1 MDTIHAAAEKILSVD
16 ILVVALGAGFSADSG
31 LPVYKDVA
39 TVDAYID
46 LGLDYQDLCDPYWV
60 HEDWSLF
67 LGFWGDS
74 FNMYNDAAPHEG
86 YEILKQWKERLAV
99 DPVLQSLVDSKVVTS
114 DPFFVFTS
122 NVDAHC
128 RREFAPNE
136 LYEIHGNIMTWQ
148 CAGKNETSPPCS
160 SQTWTVPS
168 TFRFDVDKSTMRAE
182 YEKPPKH
189 LKCPRCKAPGRPN
202 VLMFRDKRWV
212 SNEVDRNRYRA
223 WKTAALQV
231 LQHDPSKRMV
241 VLEIGCGIRVKTVRK
256 AMEELVDEVF
266 AFGNKQATLIRINPD
281 IDDANEPN
289 DSRIHIQGTGLAT
302 LQLLD
307 QALRR
312 SQRAEQIDR
321 PSKKPKRNETN

>member
-1 MDTIHAAAEKILSVD
+1 
-16 ILVVALGAGFSADSG
+16 
-31 LPVYKDVA
+31 
-39 TVDAYID
+39 
-46 LGLDYQDLCDPYWV
+46 
-60 HEDWSLF
+60 
-67 LGFWGDS
+67 
-74 FNMYNDAAPHEG
+74 
-86 YEILKQWKERLAV
+86 
-99 DPVLQSLVDSKVVTS
+99 
-114 DPFFVFTS
+114 
-122 NVDAHC
+122 
-128 RREFAPNE
+128 
-136 LYEIHGNIMTWQ
+136 
-148 CAGKNETSPPCS
+148 
-160 SQTWTVPS
+160 
-168 TFRFDVDKSTMRAE
+168 
-182 YEKPPKH
+182 
-189 LKCPRCKAPGRPN
+189 
-202 VLMFRDKRWV
+202 MFRDKRWV

-266 AFGNKQATLIRINPD
+266 AFGNKQATRIRINPD